1 MLSNV
6 YARNIFLSFKFSHL
20 FLKINCLEL
29 FKGEIAK
36 TAQHLNSYLTLFFF
50 LVLSITIRKRRSAR
64 GERKGIVLD
73 VSENNKNGR
82 GEGYKVF
89 ILLPDSNL
97 LVNILS

>member
-50 LVLSITIRKRRSAR
+50 SFYQLQSGKGGAQEGNDKESFWIFGKIRKMKE
-64 GERKGIVLD
+64 ERDIRCLF
-73 VSENNKNGR
+73 SSPTR
-82 GEGYKVF
+82 TFWSIY
-89 ILLPDSNL
+89 
-97 LVNILS
+97 